1 MHRTSNNTAP
11 RTLRLIFVAAQLVL
25 PLAISSLAQAQ
36 DVVIAGLLRPA
47 KLIQTPLGNLLVAE
61 VGTVV
66 NNSSRISIV
75 DEHGN
80 RRTLVDGLPSAINA
94 VNSPTG
100 TSGLYLQ
107 GRTLYVTIGEG
118 NATLPGPIPRTE
130 IANPTPA
137 SPIFSSVLAVQ
148 FSASVEKDTT
158 GVTLSLADHVAL
170 KAGQQ
175 LVRLDASGKKITIEL
190 VADFPDYTPEPLPAL
205 ATNVRHSHPY
215 GLVANDDFLY
225 VVDAGPNSVRKV
237 EIASG
242 LYKELVGFPRTPN
255 PGPVGPPLNENVPT
269 SIHWD
274 GDQLIVTLLSG
285 FPFIAGLSQVWQVDP
300 ATGVTATLI
309 AGLASAIDVI
319 HLSSD
324 GGPAGFLTLEY
335 SLAHLAGGPGRLQSF
350 DEAINP
356 VAVLSSSLVTPSSM
370 ILERRTGSIIVAE
383 LNTNRLI
390 SFVLP

>member
-1 MHRTSNNTAP
+1 MNRTPNNTAP

-47 KLIQTPLGNLLVAE
+47 KLIQTPLGNLLAAE

-118 NATLPGPIPRTE
+118 NVTLPGPIPRPE

-148 FSASVEKDTT
+148 FSASVEKNTT
-158 GVTLSLADHVAL
+158 GVTLSLADHDAL

-205 ATNVRHSHPY
+205 ATNVRHSHLY

-225 VVDAGPNSVRKV
+225 VVDA
-237 EIASG
+237 
-242 LYKELVGFPRTPN
+242 
-255 PGPVGPPLNENVPT
+255 
-269 SIHWD
+269 
-274 GDQLIVTLLSG
+274 
-285 FPFIAGLSQVWQVDP
+285 
-300 ATGVTATLI
+300 
-309 AGLASAIDVI
+309 
-319 HLSSD
+319 
-324 GGPAGFLTLEY
+324 
-335 SLAHLAGGPGRLQSF
+335 
-350 DEAINP
+350 
-356 VAVLSSSLVTPSSM
+356 
-370 ILERRTGSIIVAE
+370 
-383 LNTNRLI
+383 
-390 SFVLP
+390 